1 MNDEIKR
8 ESDNYNN
15 DIFYRGN
22 THGFSWVA
30 KNLDFQ
36 RAIER
41 TLEVELFENFEISN
55 QLFNF

>member
-22 THGFSWVA
+22 THGFSWV